1 LTIQRVLRSKEQA
14 RTSYNQL
21 SRIYDLFGRFEQ
33 KYRDKG
39 LQMLDVKS
47 GEKVLEIGFGTG
59 SSIIKIA
66 QKVGETGKVYG
77 IDISDGMV
85 NQTIQRLQKTGLRN
99 CVELY
104 RGDAVQLPYNSGFF
118 DAIFLSFTL
127 ELFDTPE
134 IPRVLREC
142 KRVLRPGGRISVV
155 SLSKAGNPG
164 LLTRI
169 YERFHNWF
177 PTIADCRPIFLKQTL
192 MTSTIAIQEACQM
205 DMWGLKVEIVLGI
218 KK

>member
-1 LTIQRVLRSKEQA
+1 MLRSKEQA

-66 QKVGETGKVYG
+66 EKVGERGKVFG

-85 NQTIQRLQKTGLRN
+85 YQTIQRLQKTGLSNR
-99 CVELY
+99 VELY
-104 RGDAVQLPYNSGFF
+104 RGDALQLPYKSGFF
-118 DAIFLSFTL
+118 NAVFLSFTL
-127 ELFDTPE
+127 ELFDTLE
-134 IPRVLREC
+134 IPHVLSEC
-142 KRVLRPGGRISVV
+142 KRVLKSGGRISVV
-155 SLSKAGNPG
+155 SLSKAGSPG

-177 PTIADCRPIFLKQTL
+177 PTIADCRPIFLEQTL
-192 MTSTIAIQEACQM
+192 KTSTLDIQKACQM
-205 DMWGLKVEIVLGI
+205 DMWGLKVEVVLGI